1 MWFQPSPKL
10 PIPKQNSVLFDNL
23 IQHNSNPK
31 IHLNMFFIDLITQ
44 LKHFFDILL
53 FRRRKNKAI
62 YKKFQAQNSNPNF
75 FASGSTGSVLHKENS
90 DSEFDSSSEN
100 QSSFGFGS
108 YQLERELGILLTETG
123 IDSSYFY
130 YLGRF
135 SRWLLNN

>member
-1 MWFQPSPKL
+1 
-10 PIPKQNSVLFDNL
+10 
-23 IQHNSNPK
+23 
-31 IHLNMFFIDLITQ
+31 MFFIDLITQ
-44 LKHFFDILL
+44 LKYFFDILL